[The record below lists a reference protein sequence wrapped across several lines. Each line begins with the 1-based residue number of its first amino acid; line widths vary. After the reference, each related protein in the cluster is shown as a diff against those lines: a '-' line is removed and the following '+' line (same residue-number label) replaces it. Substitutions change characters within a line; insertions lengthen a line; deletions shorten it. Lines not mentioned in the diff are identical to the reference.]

1 MPAAYGRF
9 AGIHYTDGTY
19 VQRNREKQALGV
31 FFLLI
36 VLSTP
41 GPLQARLAGGIM
53 ERAILHRRRKVG
65 QMEGYTSIVY
75 AGTLPVQA
83 DGKTLD
89 SQNGSDAQL
98 EDGVG
103 SADAAEKADEGI
115 SGLELARFS
124 ASPDTP
130 ASPASSDAATSASS
144 SGGSAASSSAEE
156 NASVNGASSST
167 RLQQRLEYIKPSKGA
182 LGQTKSSDSLA
193 GQTHNDEASG
203 LTSDVGSVAAP
214 VPETG
219 ERDDGESDRTSDNA
233 TLLKA
238 ATVRGGMDVA
248 KCQPVSPE
256 EVQANYE
263 EKGATVLVLDTAD
276 PSEYSDGVILKR
288 GSKRIG
294 VFYVDVPLSEKAAE
308 ARVKYFRDCKVDLV
322 VCISSVRTYVRNLQ
336 GADIVITLQDEE
348 VSTMGGNS
356 NGSFFERASP
366 WIASRAILVSPSN
379 VVSAKGYR
387 KPVTGRLP
395 VTALSFR

>member
-1 MPAAYGRF
+1 MSN
-9 AGIHYTDGTY
+9 GT
-19 VQRNREKQALGV
+19 REKQALGV
-31 FFLLI
+31 FLLLI
-36 VLSTP
+36 VLSTF
-41 GPLQARLAGGIM
+41 GIAWYMVAGHSWNVAASSID
-53 ERAILHRRRKVG
+53 EKVG

-83 DGKTLD
+83 DAKTLD

-98 EDGVG
+98 EEGAG
-103 SADAAEKADEGI
+103 SADAAEKADEGV
-115 SGLELARFS
+115 SGSGSGS
-124 ASPDTP
+124 ASPDTA
-130 ASPASSDAATSASS
+130 ASSTSSDAAISASS
-144 SGGSAASSSAEE
+144 SGGSAASSSAEG

-167 RLQQRLEYIKPSKGA
+167 GSSNGSNTSSSSKSA
-182 LGQTKSSDSLA
+182 SGQTKSFDSVA
-193 GQTHNDEASG
+193 GLTHTDEASG

-214 VPETG
+214 VPDTSEQ
-219 ERDDGESDRTSDNA
+219 DDGESDRTSDNA
-233 TLLKA
+233 TVLKA

-248 KCQPVSPE
+248 KSQPVSPE

-336 GADIVITLQDEE
+336 GADIMITLQDEE

-356 NGSFFERASP
+356 NGSFFVNAPHMDSVG
-366 WIASRAILVSPSN
+366 AILVSPSN
-379 VVSAKGYR
+379 VVSAK
-387 KPVTGRLP
+387 VIESL
-395 VTALSFR
+395 

>member
-1 MPAAYGRF
+1 MSN
-9 AGIHYTDGTY
+9 GT
-19 VQRNREKQALGV
+19 REKQALGV
-31 FFLLI
+31 FLILI
-36 VLSTP
+36 VLSTF
-41 GPLQARLAGGIM
+41 GIAWYMVAGHSWNVAASSID
-53 ERAILHRRRKVG
+53 EKVG

-83 DGKTLD
+83 DARTLD
-89 SQNGSDAQL
+89 SQNGFDAQL
-98 EDGVG
+98 EEGVG
-103 SADAAEKADEGI
+103 SADAAEKADEGV
-115 SGLELARFS
+115 SGS
-124 ASPDTP
+124 GSG
-130 ASPASSDAATSASS
+130 SASS
-144 SGGSAASSSAEE
+144 ACPDTAASSTSGGSAASSSADE

-167 RLQQRLEYIKPSKGA
+167 GTSNGLNTSISSKGA
-182 LGQTKSSDSLA
+182 LGQTKSSDGLA

-214 VPETG
+214 VPDTG

-233 TLLKA
+233 TAPKA

-248 KCQPVSPE
+248 KSQPVSPE
-256 EVQANYE
+256 EVQTNYE

-356 NGSFFERASP
+356 NGSFFVNAPHMDSVG
-366 WIASRAILVSPSN
+366 AILVSPSN
-379 VVSAKGYR
+379 VVSAK
-387 KPVTGRLP
+387 VIESL
-395 VTALSFR
+395 

>member
-1 MPAAYGRF
+1 MSN
-9 AGIHYTDGTY
+9 GT
-19 VQRNREKQALGV
+19 REKQALGV
-31 FFLLI
+31 FLLLI
-36 VLSTP
+36 VLSTF
-41 GPLQARLAGGIM
+41 GIAWYMVAGHSWNVAASSID
-53 ERAILHRRRKVG
+53 EKVG

-83 DGKTLD
+83 DAKTLD

-103 SADAAEKADEGI
+103 SADAAEKADEGA
-115 SGLELARFS
+115 SGSGSTS
-124 ASPDTP
+124 ASPT
-130 ASPASSDAATSASS
+130 SSDAAASASS
-144 SGGSAASSSAEE
+144 SGGSVASSSADE
-156 NASVNGASSST
+156 NASVSGGSSST
-167 RLQQRLEYIKPSKGA
+167 GSSNPSSKSSSSKA
-182 LGQTKSSDSLA
+182 ASGQTKSSDSIA
-193 GQTHNDEASG
+193 VQTHNDEASG

-214 VPETG
+214 VPDTSEQ
-219 ERDDGESDRTSDNA
+219 DDSESDRTSDNA
-233 TLLKA
+233 TVLKA

-248 KCQPVSPE
+248 KSQSVAPE
-256 EVQANYE
+256 QVQANYE

-294 VFYVDVPLSEKAAE
+294 VFSVDVPLSEKAAE

-356 NGSFFERASP
+356 NGSFFVNAPHVDSVG
-366 WIASRAILVSPSN
+366 AILVSPSN
-379 VVSAKGYR
+379 VVSAK
-387 KPVTGRLP
+387 VIESL
-395 VTALSFR
+395 

>member
-1 MPAAYGRF
+1 MSN
-9 AGIHYTDGTY
+9 GT
-19 VQRNREKQALGV
+19 REKQALGV
-31 FFLLI
+31 FLLLI
-36 VLSTP
+36 VLSTF
-41 GPLQARLAGGIM
+41 GIAWYMVAGHSWNVAASSID
-53 ERAILHRRRKVG
+53 EKVG

-83 DGKTLD
+83 DAKTLD

-98 EDGVG
+98 EEGAG
-103 SADAAEKADEGI
+103 SADAAEKAGEDV
-115 SGLELARFS
+115 SGSGSASASS
-124 ASPDTP
+124 ASPD
-130 ASPASSDAATSASS
+130 AAASASS

-167 RLQQRLEYIKPSKGA
+167 GSSNGSNTSSSSKGA
-182 LGQTKSSDSLA
+182 LGLTKSSDGFA

-214 VPETG
+214 VPDTSEQ
-219 ERDDGESDRTSDNA
+219 DDSESDRTSDNA
-233 TLLKA
+233 TVLKA

-248 KCQPVSPE
+248 KSQPVSPE

-356 NGSFFERASP
+356 NGSFFVNAPHMDSVG
-366 WIASRAILVSPSN
+366 AILVSPSN
-379 VVSAKGYR
+379 VVSAK
-387 KPVTGRLP
+387 VIESL
-395 VTALSFR
+395 

>member
-1 MPAAYGRF
+1 MSN
-9 AGIHYTDGTY
+9 GT
-19 VQRNREKQALGV
+19 REKQALGV
-31 FFLLI
+31 FLLLI
-36 VLSTP
+36 VLSTF
-41 GPLQARLAGGIM
+41 GIAWYMVAGHSWNVAASSID
-53 ERAILHRRRKVG
+53 EKVG

-83 DGKTLD
+83 DAKTLD

-103 SADAAEKADEGI
+103 SADAADKADEGA
-115 SGLELARFS
+115 SGFGSTS
-124 ASPDTP
+124 ASPT
-130 ASPASSDAATSASS
+130 SSDAAASAS

-167 RLQQRLEYIKPSKGA
+167 GSSNGSNTSSSSKSA
-182 LGQTKSSDSLA
+182 SGQTKSFDSVA
-193 GQTHNDEASG
+193 GLTHTDEASG

-214 VPETG
+214 VPDTSEQ
-219 ERDDGESDRTSDNA
+219 DDSESDRTSDNA
-233 TLLKA
+233 TVLKA

-248 KCQPVSPE
+248 KSQPVSPE
-256 EVQANYE
+256 EVRANYE

-356 NGSFFERASP
+356 NGSFFVNAPHVDSVG
-366 WIASRAILVSPSN
+366 AILVSPSN
-379 VVSAKGYR
+379 VVSAK
-387 KPVTGRLP
+387 VIESL
-395 VTALSFR
+395 

>member
-1 MPAAYGRF
+1 MSN
-9 AGIHYTDGTY
+9 GT
-19 VQRNREKQALGV
+19 REKQALGV
-31 FFLLI
+31 FLLLI
-36 VLSTP
+36 VLSTF
-41 GPLQARLAGGIM
+41 GIAWYMVAGHSWNVAASSID
-53 ERAILHRRRKVG
+53 EKVG

-83 DGKTLD
+83 DAKTLD

-103 SADAAEKADEGI
+103 SADAAEKADEGA
-115 SGLELARFS
+115 SGSGSTS
-124 ASPDTP
+124 ASPT
-130 ASPASSDAATSASS
+130 SSDAAASASS
-144 SGGSAASSSAEE
+144 SGGSVASSSAEG

-167 RLQQRLEYIKPSKGA
+167 GSSNGSNTSSSSKGA
-182 LGQTKSSDSLA
+182 LGQTKPSDSLA
-193 GQTHNDEASG
+193 GQMHNDEASG

-233 TLLKA
+233 TVLKA
-238 ATVRGGMDVA
+238 ATVRGRMDVA
-248 KCQPVSPE
+248 KSQPVSPE
-256 EVQANYE
+256 EVQSNYE

-356 NGSFFERASP
+356 NGSFFVNAPHVDSVG
-366 WIASRAILVSPSN
+366 AILVSPSN
-379 VVSAKGYR
+379 VVSAK
-387 KPVTGRLP
+387 VIESL
-395 VTALSFR
+395 